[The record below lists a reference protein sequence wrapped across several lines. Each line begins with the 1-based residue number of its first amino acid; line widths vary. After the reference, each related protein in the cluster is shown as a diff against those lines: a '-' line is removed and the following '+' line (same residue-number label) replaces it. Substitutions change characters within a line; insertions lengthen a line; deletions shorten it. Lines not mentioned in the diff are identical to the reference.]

1 MTGSIATAF
10 RPAASAIPY
19 AHAAEITGRIKPLE
33 PLYLFCAAQLEARAG
48 RFLDSFPGVVS
59 YAVKANPEARVL
71 ATLYRAGL
79 RNFDVASLEEV
90 RTVSL
95 ACPGSVLH
103 FNNPVKSARAVS
115 EAYQRFGVRSFA
127 LDEMSELDKIHHCT
141 GGDASV
147 IYSVRF
153 RLAHAGAAY
162 DFGSKFGAD
171 SGSAAALL
179 RELGRRGMRA
189 ALTFH
194 PGSQCT
200 DPGMFARYIE
210 AAARIVREAGKPVE
224 FVNVGG
230 GFPAEYPNA
239 RTPPLET
246 YFRQIHRSAQRAFP
260 DAVPLLCEPGRAMV
274 APCVSLLARV
284 VHVRGDGCTVFIND
298 GVYGGMQEQSLVD
311 LQLPVRA
318 WRDGEAL
325 QGEPG
330 EFRVFGP
337 TCDPIDRL
345 QRPIIVPR
353 DLRTD
358 DYLEFGLLGAYGS
371 ATATRFNGFQS
382 AAYVDVARATDF
394 ARD

>member
-1 MTGSIATAF
+1 MTGSFAKAF
-10 RPAASAIPY
+10 RPAPNAAPY
-19 AHAAEITGRIKPLE
+19 SDAAEITGRIRPLE
-33 PLYLFCAAQLEARAG
+33 PLYLFCAAQLDARAR

-71 ATLYRAGL
+71 ATLYAAGL

-90 RTVSL
+90 RIVSL
-95 ACPGSVLH
+95 ACPGSALH
-103 FNNPVKSARAVS
+103 FNNPVKAAEAVS
-115 EAYQRFGVRSFA
+115 EAYLRYGVRSFA
-127 LDEMSELDKIHHCT
+127 LDEMAELEKICRCT
-141 GGDASV
+141 GGDPSV

-171 SGSAAALL
+171 ATTAIAML
-179 RELGRRGMRA
+179 RELGRRGLRA

-200 DPGMFARYIE
+200 DPGMFARYID
-210 AAARIVREAGKPVE
+210 AAADIAREAGAALE
-224 FVNVGG
+224 FINVGG

-239 RTPPLET
+239 DAPPLEA
-246 YFRQIHRSAQRAFP
+246 YFGQIHRSAQCAFP
-260 DAVPLLCEPGRAMV
+260 DAVPLLCEPGRGMV

-284 VHVRGDGCTVFIND
+284 VHVRDDGRTLFIND

-318 WRDGEAL
+318 WRDGDILGGEA
-325 QGEPG
+325 GEY
-330 EFRVFGP
+330 RVFGP
-337 TCDPIDRL
+337 TCDPVDRL
-345 QRPIIVPR
+345 HRPIAAPR
-353 DLRTD
+353 DLRVG

-371 ATATRFNGFQS
+371 ATATRFNGFHS
-382 AAYVDVARATDF
+382 AAYVDIARATDF
-394 ARD
+394 SIH